1 MAWALTF
8 TFRQLVVVVVEVVLV
23 VVVVVVVVQK
33 NVGARCRACGNAIG
47 LARGLS
53 MPLVRV

>member
-8 TFRQLVVVVVEVVLV
+8 TFRQLVVVVVVEVVL
-23 VVVVVVVVQK
+23 VVVVVVVQK
-33 NVGARCRACGNAIG
+33 NVGARCRACGKAIG